1 MPPSNVTVSC
11 NSSCTIQW
19 QRPQI
24 NHSNKGRCFKYEVKI
39 TSKGNSAEWT
49 SQSYIKET
57 STSYIIQNPNMKKKN
72 VVKIRAA
79 GHNCEVSE
87 DWGEWSEAVEFGNEE
102 ISSSVWILP
111 VVAVATLLAAI
122 FTVFFCKR
130 TGYWKAAFP
139 QIPKPKNPFHGLP
152 DINPQIMECRIQS
165 VTS

>member
-1 MPPSNVTVSC
+1 
-11 NSSCTIQW
+11 
-19 QRPQI
+19 
-24 NHSNKGRCFKYEVKI
+24 
-39 TSKGNSAEWT
+39 
-49 SQSYIKET
+49 
-57 STSYIIQNPNMKKKN
+57 MKKKN